1 METCSSFLLSLNVY
15 NCWAKGLSDTSE
27 IWKNELGINNLEKV
41 VDGLFATIQPLYV
54 QLYAFV
60 RGRLAAID
68 KTGTVHPDRPLPA
81 HVLGEFWPT
90 KT

>member
-1 METCSSFLLSLNVY
+1 MIGF
-15 NCWAKGLSDTSE
+15 SDTSE
-27 IWKNELGINNLEKV
+27 IWKNELGIKNLEQV
-41 VDGLFATIQPLYV
+41 VDDLFATIQPLYI

-81 HVLGEFWPT
+81 HVLGELEPSEIRL
-90 KT
+90 